1 MRRTGVADGGGSMKS
16 EDLISRQA
24 ATEAASRGCY
34 ELRGVFMQ
42 VKEKLDELPP
52 VDAVPVR
59 RGRWEQMYSG
69 KFVGGAY
76 WFSCSECKRIVPG
89 GLSSGYNFCPEC
101 GADMRGEKE
110 R

>member
-1 MRRTGVADGGGSMKS
+1 MKS

-52 VDAVPVR
+52 VDAVPVE
-59 RGRWEQMYSG
+59 WIE
-69 KFVGGAY
+69 
-76 WFSCSECKRIVPG
+76 EEIKRLRDMDNDFA
-89 GLSSGYNFCPEC
+89 GLTANIIYT
-101 GADMRGEKE
+101 MLKRYRKE
-110 R
+110 EANE